1 MKNVTLPR
9 YTIGPD
15 ALNNLERVVSAYGRK
30 VALIHGAKALCRLS
44 GAVNSGAGFAGRRQ
58 GSLLRTGSNL

>member
-15 ALNNLERVVSAYGRK
+15 ALNDLNVSFPLTDVR
-30 VALIHGAKALCRLS
+30 
-44 GAVNSGAGFAGRRQ
+44 
-58 GSLLRTGSNL
+58 

>member
-15 ALNNLERVVSAYGRK
+15 ALNDLERVVSAYGRK
-30 VALIHGAKALCRLS
+30 VALIHGKPMLP
-44 GAVNSGAGFAGRRQ
+44 VRRC
-58 GSLLRTGSNL
+58 